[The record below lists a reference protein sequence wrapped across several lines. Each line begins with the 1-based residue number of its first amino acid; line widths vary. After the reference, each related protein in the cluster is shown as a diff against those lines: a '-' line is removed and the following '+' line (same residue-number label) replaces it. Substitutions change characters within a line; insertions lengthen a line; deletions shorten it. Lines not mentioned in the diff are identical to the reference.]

1 MAGKDYYRV
10 LGVAETADQ
19 DAIKK
24 AYRQLA
30 RRYHPDKNPGDKEAE
45 ERFKEISAAYQVL
58 SDPEKRRQYDQ
69 MRVMAAAGAGPGG
82 FGGFRGGAPGG
93 GWQQVDLEDL
103 ESIFGG
109 GGGGLGDLF
118 ASIFGGRARPGGRPS
133 PEPRRGANR
142 YVEVAVSFEVAA
154 RGGQIAVTVPLEEEC
169 SRCHGSGGEPGSAIQ
184 PCPQCGGSGQVALNR
199 GGFVV
204 QRPCPRCLGRGAF
217 VETPCK
223 RCGGDGAVTVR
234 RRIKVRVPAGIE
246 DGGRIRL
253 RGRGEADPAGGPP
266 GDLFLVVRV
275 KPHPFFRRDGLDI
288 YCTVPI
294 NVTQAMLGTK
304 IRVRT
309 IYGKKVE
316 LKIPAGTQSGTRFR
330 IRGHG
335 IRAGGQVGDQYIEVV
350 VVVPEELSE
359 EERELVE
366 KLAQAEAKS

>member
-1 MAGKDYYRV
+1 MAAKDYYQV
-10 LGVAETADQ
+10 LGVPETADQ
-19 DAIKK
+19 GAIKK

-69 MRVMAAAGAGPGG
+69 MRVMAAAGAGPGS
-82 FGGFRGGAPGG
+82 FGGFRGGGP
-93 GWQQVDLEDL
+93 GWQQIDLEDL

-109 GGGGLGDLF
+109 RGGGLGDLF
-118 ASIFGGRARPGGRPS
+118 ASIFGGRARSGAWPG
-133 PEPRRGANR
+133 PEPRRGPDR
-142 YVEVAVSFEVAA
+142 YIEVALSFEVAA

-169 SRCHGSGGEPGSAIQ
+169 PRCHGSGGEPRSVIQ
-184 PCPQCGGSGQVALNR
+184 PCPQCGGTGQVSLNR

-204 QRPCPRCLGRGAF
+204 QRPCPRCLGRGVI

-223 RCGGDGAVTVR
+223 RCGGDGSITVR
-234 RRIKVRVPAGIE
+234 RRIKISVPAGIE

-253 RGRGEADPAGGPP
+253 RRRGEAGAAGGPP

-288 YCTVPI
+288 HCTVP
-294 NVTQAMLGTK
+294 VTATQAMLGTR

-309 IYGKKVE
+309 IHRKRVE
-316 LKIPAGTQSGTRFR
+316 LKVPPGTQSGTRFR
-330 IRGHG
+330 LRGHG
-335 IRAGGQVGDQYIEVV
+335 IQAGGRVGDQYVEIVV
-350 VVVPEELSE
+350 TVPEELSD

-366 KLAQAEAKS
+366 KLAQTQGVRD